1 MNREIKFRGK
11 RIAND
16 EWVYGSLLRWPD
28 GDCTILESKDDGSN
42 YVWKREIDPKT
53 VGQFT
58 GLHDA
63 DGKEIYEGD
72 IIESYGGGKSRH
84 VISYDERH
92 ASFVATLVDERMGTD
107 LETRC
112 PVTQDWIYKFDKRV
126 IGNIF
131 DNPEMLK
138 GE

>member
-1 MNREIKFRGK
+1 MMNREIKFRGK

-16 EWVYGSLLRWPD
+16 EWAYGSLLRWPD

-72 IIESYGGGKSRH
+72 IIESSFGGGIPARH
-84 VISYDERH
+84 FVGYDERRLH
-92 ASFVATLVDERMGTD
+92 LQQTLLGHIRTAEAYAKAG
-107 LETRC
+107 
-112 PVTQDWIYKFDKRV
+112 
-126 IGNIF
+126 
-131 DNPEMLK
+131 
-138 GE
+138 